1 MIHISESIDSAL
13 HCIANAAPDMR
24 EKVFANMAPEAIRY
38 AGVEGIDRVVITDQ
52 LAELSRIFD
61 WDIDAGQAKLAEAIR
76 KADTPTA
83 FPKVREITQ
92 QGQISAT
99 RFVLRDSALI
109 PPREWLYDR
118 HYIRRYVTGTI
129 AAPDVGKTSIA
140 LAEALAMVTGK
151 PLLGA
156 PVRKQL
162 SVWYWNG
169 EDPLEEIERHI
180 AALCQHYQISSHDI
194 AGRLYIDSGRDT
206 PIIIGQTTKDGT
218 HVNDAVVDALVK
230 QCFAKKID
238 LMMLDPFVSTHR
250 VAESDN
256 GGIDQIVKAG
266 FGVLAERA
274 NIGVDIQHH
283 VRKGPTGASEDRTV
297 DDARG
302 ASALIGAVRSARVL
316 NRMSTS
322 EAGQLGLL
330 PDEARLIIR
339 VDNGK
344 SNMQRPNATA
354 TWRKLQSVPLGNQTS
369 ELPEDIV
376 QVATAY
382 EPPDLMAGI
391 VADDVRKVQEAV
403 AAKECAVSSQAN
415 DWAGYVVAEAL
426 GLKTNT
432 KSEKAKVSGLIKVWL
447 NSGALTV
454 ERSHNTKK
462 GRDRPMIVV
471 GTLAA

>member
-169 EDPLEEIERHI
+169 EDPLE
-180 AALCQHYQISSHDI
+180 
-194 AGRLYIDSGRDT
+194 
-206 PIIIGQTTKDGT
+206 
-218 HVNDAVVDALVK
+218 
-230 QCFAKKID
+230 
-238 LMMLDPFVSTHR
+238 
-250 VAESDN
+250 
-256 GGIDQIVKAG
+256 
-266 FGVLAERA
+266 
-274 NIGVDIQHH
+274 
-283 VRKGPTGASEDRTV
+283 
-297 DDARG
+297 
-302 ASALIGAVRSARVL
+302 
-316 NRMSTS
+316 
-322 EAGQLGLL
+322 
-330 PDEARLIIR
+330 
-339 VDNGK
+339 
-344 SNMQRPNATA
+344 
-354 TWRKLQSVPLGNQTS
+354 
-369 ELPEDIV
+369 
-376 QVATAY
+376 
-382 EPPDLMAGI
+382 
-391 VADDVRKVQEAV
+391 
-403 AAKECAVSSQAN
+403 
-415 DWAGYVVAEAL
+415 
-426 GLKTNT
+426 
-432 KSEKAKVSGLIKVWL
+432 
-447 NSGALTV
+447 
-454 ERSHNTKK
+454 
-462 GRDRPMIVV
+462 
-471 GTLAA
+471 